1 MTYYIKE
8 NDIPEE
14 FLVEASNDA
23 DLIIKIINKY
33 KSDKEF
39 ITQLFSCLEDYLDF
53 NIVNISKLEYYN
65 G

>member
-8 NDIPEE
+8 KDIPEE

-53 NIVNISKLEYYN
+53 GIVNISKLEYYN